1 MYKKKLF
8 LSKAILITFK
18 NQNYPVFV
26 VVVVNNPLFALVGGT
41 LNRPVKILKNNFINF

>member
-8 LSKAILITFK
+8 LSKADCQLLSKIKTIQF
-18 NQNYPVFV
+18 FV

-41 LNRPVKILKNNFINF
+41 LNRPVKILNNFINF